1 MLSACV
7 DLNGSRIGRHTA
19 NTEAKVRYRY
29 LRLLAAL
36 PLAAVLLYQ
45 PAAAPL
51 PVQASLY
58 SKMTPLQKRM
68 LSSIGVLELTGGLQS
83 RAQPPGEGVSEESPT
98 TGPAS
103 FSPVDSASSAGAGS
117 FPNGSAGCNQG
128 KGGGGDGNGGQQNA
142 KVNPD
147 CPNLTDANLQG
158 RASAQNETAIAHDPN
173 NPNHLVAFY

>member
-1 MLSACV
+1 
-7 DLNGSRIGRHTA
+7 
-19 NTEAKVRYRY
+19 
-29 LRLLAAL
+29 
-36 PLAAVLLYQ
+36 
-45 PAAAPL
+45 
-51 PVQASLY
+51 
-58 SKMTPLQKRM
+58 M

-103 FSPVDSASSAGAGS
+103 FSPVASASSAEAGS

-128 KGGGGDGNGGQQNA
+128 KGGGGDGNGGQQNV

-147 CPNLTDANLQG
+147 CPNLTDSNLQG

-173 NPNHLVAFY
+173 NPNHLVAFYNNYQRGDAGCIGAFSLDGGKSWGYSVIPHGFTRGAPFGAVREYWEAGGDPSVAWDSRGNA